1 MTGTMPLKIRGGVVP
16 KITDYPRASLR
27 RVLVLAAAVDRLGG
41 EASIQSAAEAI
52 GQKIGGAFKSLVGA
66 AVKFQLLSNV
76 RGRLKTTKLFED
88 YKLGY
93 NEEHKTEALR
103 IALMNMPL
111 FREIA
116 TRLNNQPVPSHLD
129 KLMIREYGVPQEVAS
144 RVVQYFVEGAREV
157 GVLNS
162 VNGLITANP
171 LKVSTDTRI
180 VPGTGSVLFGLDP
193 TAPSADNADLE
204 MPDEPVFGPGIDT
217 RISIKDEEDLEI
229 VEVTLRKVRRLLKVD
244 QEKGSDS

>member
-1 MTGTMPLKIRGGVVP
+1 
-16 KITDYPRASLR
+16 
-27 RVLVLAAAVDRLGG
+27 
-41 EASIQSAAEAI
+41 
-52 GQKIGGAFKSLVGA
+52 
-66 AVKFQLLSNV
+66 
-76 RGRLKTTKLFED
+76 
-88 YKLGY
+88 
-93 NEEHKTEALR
+93 
-103 IALMNMPL
+103 
-111 FREIA
+111 
-116 TRLNNQPVPSHLD
+116 
-129 KLMIREYGVPQEVAS
+129 MIREYGVPQEVAS

-193 TAPSADNADLE
+193 TAPSADNTDLE
-204 MPDEPVFGPGIDT
+204 MPDEPVGTQPSKTYSVRIFGPGIDT

-229 VEVTLRKVRRLLKVD
+229 VEVTLRKVRRLLKVE